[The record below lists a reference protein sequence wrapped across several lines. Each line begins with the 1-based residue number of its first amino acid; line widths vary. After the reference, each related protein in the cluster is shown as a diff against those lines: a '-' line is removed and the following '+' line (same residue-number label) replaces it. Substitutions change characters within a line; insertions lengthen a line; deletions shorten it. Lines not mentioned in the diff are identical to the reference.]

1 MAQSAHHVTT
11 AGPSR
16 RVLCDLPS
24 YDLHTLSRSRL
35 AHKWR
40 SSSGWDD
47 KCHTAQHITVRT
59 AVATIKLRCKLLPG
73 SGAHTTRPVPHPRPP
88 HKTRG
93 LRPRSAAGR
102 PSTVPGDVP
111 GG

>member
-1 MAQSAHHVTT
+1 MRLVIDNLVIDNRDGFDFWMAQSAHHVTT

-47 KCHTAQHITVRT
+47 KCHTAQHI
-59 AVATIKLRCKLLPG
+59 
-73 SGAHTTRPVPHPRPP
+73 
-88 HKTRG
+88 
-93 LRPRSAAGR
+93 
-102 PSTVPGDVP
+102 
-111 GG
+111 